1 MHRRIADAAA
11 VTAALRGYP
20 SSMSSTTADVALV
33 GAGIMSATLASLL
46 QQLEPDWS
54 IEIFESLA
62 SPAGESSN
70 AWHNAGT
77 GHAGFC
83 ELDYAT
89 PLPNGTLEVTN
100 AVTINEQFQVTRQL
114 WSSLLSKGVLPTAEA
129 FVHSTPHLAFVSGAQ
144 DVAFLRQWYDA
155 LKGEPLFANLRYSD
169 SPDEIGQWS
178 SALVQGRDP
187 NEPIA
192 ATYEASGSDVDY
204 GALARALID
213 AAAAA
218 GAAVHLQHRVVDL
231 DRDGDAWRIT
241 HRSPAGT
248 GTSRAHFV
256 FVGAGG
262 GALQLLQRAGI
273 PEADGF
279 AGFPVSGKFLRTR
292 APEVVTAHRVK
303 AYGRAEQGVPGLGAP
318 HLDYRTVEGEGS
330 VLFGPFAGFDPRF
343 LKNGSRLDLL
353 RTIRAGNIGALLNVA
368 VDNFDLVAYLVREI
382 TASKSKQMRALRR
395 MMPSAT
401 AEDWELITAGQR
413 VQVIAKDSRGRGR
426 LQFGTELVVSP
437 DNGLAGLLGASPGA
451 STAVSVMI
459 RLLQQAFPDHSTRWN
474 GPLRELVPSLG
485 RAMNTD
491 EDWAM
496 DIRRETADALG
507 LAGP

>member
-1 MHRRIADAAA
+1 QTVQCGAQPGA
-11 VTAALRGYP
+11 VTAEPAGYP

-46 QQLEPDWS
+46 QHLEPDWS
-54 IEIFESLA
+54 IEIFESLDEA
-62 SPAGESSN
+62 ALESSN

-89 PLPNGTLEVTN
+89 PLPNGSLDVSK
-100 AVTINEQFQVTRQL
+100 AIDIGEQFQITRQF
-114 WSSLLSKGVLPTAEA
+114 WSSLLSRGVLPTAEA

-155 LKGEPLFANLRYSD
+155 LRGEPLFANLRYSD
-169 SPDEIGQWS
+169 ERDQVGQWS
-178 SALVQGRDP
+178 RALVQGRDTD
-187 NEPIA
+187 EPIA

-218 GAAVHLQHRVVDL
+218 GAAVHLRHRVVDL

-318 HLDYRTVEGEGS
+318 HLDCRTGEGEG
-330 VLFGPFAGFDPRF
+330 
-343 LKNGSRLDLL
+343 
-353 RTIRAGNIGALLNVA
+353 A
-368 VDNFDLVAYLVREI
+368 V
-382 TASKSKQMRALRR
+382 
-395 MMPSAT
+395 
-401 AEDWELITAGQR
+401 
-413 VQVIAKDSRGRGR
+413 
-426 LQFGTELVVSP
+426 
-437 DNGLAGLLGASPGA
+437 
-451 STAVSVMI
+451 
-459 RLLQQAFPDHSTRWN
+459 
-474 GPLRELVPSLG
+474 
-485 RAMNTD
+485 
-491 EDWAM
+491 
-496 DIRRETADALG
+496 
-507 LAGP
+507 